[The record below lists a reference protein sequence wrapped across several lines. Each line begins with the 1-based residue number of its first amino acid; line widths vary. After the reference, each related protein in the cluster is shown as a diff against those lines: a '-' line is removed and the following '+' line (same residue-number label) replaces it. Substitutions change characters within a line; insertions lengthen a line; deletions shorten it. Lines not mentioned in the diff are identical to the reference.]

1 MSGPGSPRRQP
12 RPWTVPLR
20 RLAQANVAVV
30 TGLSVVSALVLG
42 AVLIVVTTPSVL
54 HALGRIGTHPGRALG
69 LTGASVGDA
78 YLAMFSGAIVSPSAL
93 GHVLSSGHGWV
104 TLFTP
109 LSETLVA
116 ATPLVL
122 AGLGVAIGFST
133 GVFNIGA
140 QGQLIAGALAALY
153 VGFEVKLP
161 IGIHVPLVLLAGA
174 AGGAAAG
181 FVPGILKARTG
192 AHEVITTI
200 MFNYVMLNLLDY
212 LLSVSPFQQ
221 PGQSNAISRTMPA
234 TARLPHLFGSG
245 LRVNAG
251 LLVAL
256 AFVAGATWFTR
267 RSTLGFS
274 FRVIGLNPNAGK
286 TAGIDARRV
295 TVLVLMLSGALAGLA
310 GTASLAGT
318 DFFLSSGYGG
328 NIGFDAITV
337 ALLGRNRPV
346 GVLFAGLLF
355 AALDVG
361 GRNMQA
367 VTGIPLDLASV
378 IQALIV
384 MFVATPVLVREI
396 FRLRGS
402 AAASLQLSTG
412 GWGG

>member
-1 MSGPGSPRRQP
+1 
-12 RPWTVPLR
+12 
-20 RLAQANVAVV
+20 
-30 TGLSVVSALVLG
+30 
-42 AVLIVVTTPSVL
+42 
-54 HALGRIGTHPGRALG
+54 
-69 LTGASVGDA
+69 
-78 YLAMFSGAIVSPSAL
+78 
-93 GHVLSSGHGWV
+93 
-104 TLFTP
+104 
-109 LSETLVA
+109 
-116 ATPLVL
+116 PLVL

-161 IGIHVPLVLLAGA
+161 IGIHAPLVVLAGA

-256 AFVAGATWFTR
+256 ALVAGATWFTR

-295 TVLVLMLSGALAGLA
+295 TMLVLTLSGALAGLA